1 MLNPTPGRLRN
12 AALAVALA
20 ALAGCSD
27 PAPAPPTVAPLD
39 AAQAAARTQVPLTRP
54 VALDKPGVIADLE
67 FDLPPPGP
75 SADSTLIVGVR
86 IEEQKAK
93 AMLARSG
100 MIAKGGLP
108 ARIRLQNLSG
118 THLSDIMLTRIGD
131 DLNERVPL
139 GPDGLTPGVRQESV
153 NGAMLRDVGLI
164 KPGTIYNVLAFG
176 FAVAPPPGRY
186 QLSVELLEK
195 RPQLKGQQ
203 AELVIAYNGKSK

>member
-1 MLNPTPGRLRN
+1 MLNPTSGRLRN

-20 ALAGCSD
+20 ALAGCSG
-27 PAPAPPTVAPLD
+27 PAPAPPAVAPLD

-54 VALDKPGVIADLE
+54 VALDEPGVIADLE

-186 QLSVELLEK
+186 QLSVELLEE

>member
-20 ALAGCSD
+20 VLAGCSD
-27 PAPAPPTVAPLD
+27 PAPAPPAVAPLD

-54 VALDKPGVIADLE
+54 VALDEPGVIADLE

>member
-20 ALAGCSD
+20 ALAGCSA
-27 PAPAPPTVAPLD
+27 PAPAPLGVAPLD
-39 AAQAAARTQVPLTRP
+39 TAQAAARTQVPLTRP
-54 VALDKPGVIADLE
+54 VALDKPGVIADME

-75 SADSTLIVGVR
+75 SADSALLVGVR

-108 ARIRLQNLSG
+108 ARIRLQNLSR
-118 THLSDIMLTRIGD
+118 THPSDIVLTRIGD
-131 DLNERVPL
+131 DLHVRVPL
-139 GPDGLTPGVRQESV
+139 GPDGLVPGVRQESV

-186 QLSVELLEK
+186 QLSVELLEE